1 MEDPFAQMREFIM
14 ATEMLTNQ
22 SDEPV
27 IVAEAEVSRPTLD
40 VALREDL
47 ERIIFKLRAFME
59 ACDGEYALGVETGMQ
74 RAADMIENALKRHG
88 ESDLG

>member
-14 ATEMLTNQ
+14 ATEKLTSPIR

-27 IVAEAEVSRPTLD
+27 ALAEAEASRPTPD

-59 ACDGEYALGVETGMQ
+59 TCGGEYALGVETGMQ

-88 ESDLG
+88 E

>member
-14 ATEMLTNQ
+14 ATEMLTDHQ
-22 SDEPV
+22 ADEPV
-27 IVAEAEVSRPTLD
+27 IVTEAEVSHPLLD

-74 RAADMIENALKRHG
+74 RAADMIENALNRHG
-88 ESDLG
+88 D